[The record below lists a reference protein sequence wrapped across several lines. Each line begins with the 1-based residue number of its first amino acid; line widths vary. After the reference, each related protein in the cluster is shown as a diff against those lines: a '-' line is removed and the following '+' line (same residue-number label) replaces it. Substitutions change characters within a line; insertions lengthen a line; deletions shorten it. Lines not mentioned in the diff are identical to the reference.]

1 MKKLRLR
8 DWLPL
13 TLYFMF
19 GLGLLLY
26 FRVSGMLEQFD
37 IQALSDW
44 VRDQGLTGMVL
55 YVLAY
60 TIRPLVFFPA
70 SLLTVFG
77 GYTYGPW
84 LGTLL
89 DVIGAGTGGLLSF
102 WIARL
107 LGRRGV
113 EKLIGKGKLN
123 VLDERIATNGF
134 LVVLVVRLIPLFPF
148 DAISY
153 ASGLSKIRFK
163 QFAIANYIG
172 IIPGAFV
179 YNNIGSSLRDPFSW
193 QFFLAIGLYVLFL
206 AVGLVAQQILKNKQK
221 KERM

>member
-26 FRVSGMLEQFD
+26 FRMSGMLEQFD

-44 VRDQGLTGMVL
+44 VRDQGLTGMLL

-123 VLDERIATNGF
+123 VLDERIATNSF

-193 QFFLAIGLYVLFL
+193 QFFVAIGLYVLFF
-206 AVGLVAQQILKNKQK
+206 AVGLVAQRILKNKRN

>member
-1 MKKLRLR
+1 
-8 DWLPL
+8 
-13 TLYFMF
+13 
-19 GLGLLLY
+19 
-26 FRVSGMLEQFD
+26 MLEQFD

-44 VRDQGLTGMVL
+44 VRDQGLTGMLL

-60 TIRPLVFFPA
+60 TVRPLVFFPA

-134 LVVLVVRLIPLFPF
+134 LVVLIVRLIPLFPF

-193 QFFLAIGLYVLFL
+193 QFFLAIGLYVLFF

>member
-8 DWLPL
+8 DWLPI

-26 FRVSGMLEQFD
+26 FRMSGMLEQFD

-44 VRDQGLTGMVL
+44 VRNQGLTGMLL

-60 TIRPLVFFPA
+60 TVRPLVFFPA

-102 WIARL
+102 WIARM

-134 LVVLVVRLIPLFPF
+134 LVVLIVRLIPLFPF

-193 QFFLAIGLYVLFL
+193 QFFLAIGLYVLFF

>member
-8 DWLPL
+8 DWLPI

-26 FRVSGMLEQFD
+26 FRMSGMLEQFD

-44 VRDQGLTGMVL
+44 VRDQGLTGMLL

-134 LVVLVVRLIPLFPF
+134 LVVLIVRLIPLFPF

-193 QFFLAIGLYVLFL
+193 QFFLAIGLYVLFF

>member
-8 DWLPL
+8 DWLPI

-26 FRVSGMLEQFD
+26 FRMSGMLEQFD

-44 VRDQGLTGMVL
+44 VRNQGLTGMLL

-60 TIRPLVFFPA
+60 TVRPLVFFPA

-123 VLDERIATNGF
+123 VLDERITTNGF
-134 LVVLVVRLIPLFPF
+134 LVVLIVRLIPLFPF

-193 QFFLAIGLYVLFL
+193 QFFLAIGLYVLFF

>member
-8 DWLPL
+8 DWLPFS
-13 TLYFMF
+13 LYLLF

-26 FRVSGMLEQFD
+26 FRLSGMMEQFD
-37 IQALSDW
+37 LEALSNW
-44 VRDQGLTGMVL
+44 ILAQGFPGMLL

-70 SLLTVFG
+70 SLLTMFG

-113 EKLIGKGKLN
+113 EKIIGTGKLT
-123 VLDERIATNGF
+123 VLDDRIASNGF
-134 LVVLVVRLIPLFPF
+134 TVVLLVRLIPLFPF

-153 ASGLSKIRFK
+153 ASGLSKIKFRE
-163 QFAIANYIG
+163 FAFANYLG
-172 IIPGAFV
+172 IIPGAFI
-179 YNNIGSSLRDPFSW
+179 YNNIGASLRDPFSW
-193 QFFLAIGLYVLFL
+193 QFFLAIFLYVLFFTI
-206 AVGLVAQQILKNKQK
+206 GFFAQRTLRKKQK
-221 KERM
+221 REHM

>member
-1 MKKLRLR
+1 
-8 DWLPL
+8 
-13 TLYFMF
+13 
-19 GLGLLLY
+19 
-26 FRVSGMLEQFD
+26 MLEQFD

-44 VRDQGLTGMVL
+44 VRDQGLTGMLL

-60 TIRPLVFFPA
+60 TVRPLVFFPA

-123 VLDERIATNGF
+123 VLDDRIATNGF
-134 LVVLVVRLIPLFPF
+134 LVVLIVRLIPLFPF

-163 QFAIANYIG
+163 QFAIANYSGSFPVRSFTTISAQ
-172 IIPGAFV
+172 AFA
-179 YNNIGSSLRDPFSW
+179 IRSPGSSSLPSVCMSCFS
-193 QFFLAIGLYVLFL
+193 L
-206 AVGLVAQQILKNKQK
+206 LVSLPIRFSKINKRK
-221 KERM
+221 SACKRFMA

>member
-8 DWLPL
+8 DWLPI

-26 FRVSGMLEQFD
+26 FRMSGMLEQFD

-44 VRDQGLTGMVL
+44 VRDQGLTGMLL

-60 TIRPLVFFPA
+60 TVRPLVFFPA

-193 QFFLAIGLYVLFL
+193 QFFLAIGLYVLFF

>member
-26 FRVSGMLEQFD
+26 FRMSGMLEQFD

-44 VRDQGLTGMVL
+44 VRNQGLTGMLL

-60 TIRPLVFFPA
+60 TVRPLVFFPA

-102 WIARL
+102 WIARM

-134 LVVLVVRLIPLFPF
+134 LVVLIVRLIPLFPF

-193 QFFLAIGLYVLFL
+193 QFFLAIGLYVLFF

>member
-26 FRVSGMLEQFD
+26 FRMSGMLEQFD

-44 VRDQGLTGMVL
+44 VRDQGLTGMLL

-60 TIRPLVFFPA
+60 TVRPLVFFPA

-193 QFFLAIGLYVLFL
+193 QFFLAIGLYVLFF

>member
-26 FRVSGMLEQFD
+26 FRMSGMLEQFD

-60 TIRPLVFFPA
+60 TVRPLVFFPA

-134 LVVLVVRLIPLFPF
+134 LVVLIVRLIPLFPF

-193 QFFLAIGLYVLFL
+193 QFFLAIGLYVLFF

>member
-8 DWLPL
+8 DWLPI

-26 FRVSGMLEQFD
+26 FRMSGMLEQFD

-44 VRDQGLTGMVL
+44 VRDQGLTGMLL

-60 TIRPLVFFPA
+60 TVRPLVFFPA

-134 LVVLVVRLIPLFPF
+134 LVVLIVRLIPLFPF

-193 QFFLAIGLYVLFL
+193 QFFLAIGLYVLFF

>member
-8 DWLPL
+8 DWLPI

-26 FRVSGMLEQFD
+26 FRMSGMLEQFD

-44 VRDQGLTGMVL
+44 VRNQGLTGMLL

-102 WIARL
+102 GIARL

-134 LVVLVVRLIPLFPF
+134 LVVLIVRLIPLFPF

-193 QFFLAIGLYVLFL
+193 QFFLAIGLYVLFF

>member
-26 FRVSGMLEQFD
+26 FRMSGMLEQFD

-44 VRDQGLTGMVL
+44 VRDQGLTGMLL

-70 SLLTVFG
+70 SLLTIFG

-163 QFAIANYIG
+163 QFAIANYLWIM
-172 IIPGAFV
+172 PGAFA

-193 QFFLAIGLYVLFL
+193 QFFVAIGLYVLFF
-206 AVGLVAQQILKNKQK
+206 AVGLVAQRILKNKRN

>member
-26 FRVSGMLEQFD
+26 FRMSGMLEQFD

-44 VRDQGLTGMVL
+44 VRNQGLTGMLL

-60 TIRPLVFFPA
+60 TVRPLVFFPA

-134 LVVLVVRLIPLFPF
+134 LVVLIVRLIPLFPF

-193 QFFLAIGLYVLFL
+193 QFFLAIGLYVLFF

>member
-26 FRVSGMLEQFD
+26 FRMSGMLEQFD

-44 VRDQGLTGMVL
+44 VRDQGLTGMLL

-60 TIRPLVFFPA
+60 TVRPLVFFPA
-70 SLLTVFG
+70 SLLTLFG

-153 ASGLSKIRFK
+153 ASGLSEIRFK
-163 QFAIANYIG
+163 QFAIANYLG

-193 QFFLAIGLYVLFL
+193 QFFVAIGLYVLFF
-206 AVGLVAQQILKNKQK
+206 AVGLVAQRILKNKRN

>member
-1 MKKLRLR
+1 
-8 DWLPL
+8 
-13 TLYFMF
+13 
-19 GLGLLLY
+19 
-26 FRVSGMLEQFD
+26 MLEQFD

-44 VRDQGLTGMVL
+44 VRNQGLTGMLL

-60 TIRPLVFFPA
+60 TVRPLVFFPA

-102 WIARL
+102 WIARM

-134 LVVLVVRLIPLFPF
+134 LVVLIVRLIPLFPF

-193 QFFLAIGLYVLFL
+193 QFFLAIGLYVLFF

>member
-13 TLYFMF
+13 TLYFTF

-26 FRVSGMLEQFD
+26 FRMSGMLEQFD

-44 VRDQGLTGMVL
+44 VRAQGVTGMLL
-55 YVLAY
+55 YVVAY

-70 SLLTVFG
+70 SLLTLFG

-84 LGTLL
+84 LGTFL

-113 EKLIGKGKLN
+113 EKLIGKGKIQG
-123 VLDERIATNGF
+123 LDERIATNGF

-163 QFAIANYIG
+163 QFAIANYLG

-193 QFFLAIGLYVLFL
+193 QFFVAIGLYVLFF
-206 AVGLVAQQILKNKQK
+206 AIGFVAQRILKNKRN

>member
-26 FRVSGMLEQFD
+26 FRMSGMLEQFD

-60 TIRPLVFFPA
+60 TVRPLVFFPA

-113 EKLIGKGKLN
+113 EQLIGQGQLN
-123 VLDERIATNGF
+123 VLDDRIATNGF
-134 LVVLVVRLIPLFPF
+134 LVVLIVRLIPLFPF

-163 QFAIANYIG
+163 QFAIANYLG

-193 QFFLAIGLYVLFL
+193 QFFLAIGLYVLFF

>member
-8 DWLPL
+8 DWLPI

-26 FRVSGMLEQFD
+26 FRMSGMLEQFD

-60 TIRPLVFFPA
+60 TVRPLVFFPA

-113 EKLIGKGKLN
+113 EKLIGEGKLN

-134 LVVLVVRLIPLFPF
+134 LVVLIVRLIPLFPF

-193 QFFLAIGLYVLFL
+193 QFFLAIGLYVLFF

>member
-8 DWLPL
+8 DWLPI

-26 FRVSGMLEQFD
+26 FRMSGMLEQFD

-44 VRDQGLTGMVL
+44 VRNQGLTGILL

-60 TIRPLVFFPA
+60 TVRPLVFFPA

-134 LVVLVVRLIPLFPF
+134 LVVLIVRLIPLFPF

-193 QFFLAIGLYVLFL
+193 QFFLAIGLYVLFF

>member
-26 FRVSGMLEQFD
+26 FRMSGMLEQFD

-44 VRDQGLTGMVL
+44 VRDQGLTGMLL

-70 SLLTVFG
+70 SLLTLFG

-102 WIARL
+102 WIA
-107 LGRRGV
+107 
-113 EKLIGKGKLN
+113 
-123 VLDERIATNGF
+123 
-134 LVVLVVRLIPLFPF
+134 RLIPLFPF

-193 QFFLAIGLYVLFL
+193 QFFLAIGLYVLFF

>member
-8 DWLPL
+8 DWLPI
-13 TLYFMF
+13 TLYFTF

-26 FRVSGMLEQFD
+26 FRMSGMLEQFD

-44 VRDQGLTGMVL
+44 VRDQGLTGMLL

-70 SLLTVFG
+70 SLLTIFG

-193 QFFLAIGLYVLFL
+193 QFFVAIGLYVLFF
-206 AVGLVAQQILKNKQK
+206 AVGIVAQRILKNKQK
-221 KERM
+221 KEQM

>member
-1 MKKLRLR
+1 
-8 DWLPL
+8 
-13 TLYFMF
+13 MF

-26 FRVSGMLEQFD
+26 FRMSGMLEQFD

-60 TIRPLVFFPA
+60 TVRPLVFFPA

-134 LVVLVVRLIPLFPF
+134 LVVLIVRLIPLFPF

-193 QFFLAIGLYVLFL
+193 QFFLASGLYVLFF

>member
-8 DWLPL
+8 DWLPI

-26 FRVSGMLEQFD
+26 FRMSGMLEQFD

-44 VRDQGLTGMVL
+44 VRNQGLTGMLL

-60 TIRPLVFFPA
+60 TVRPLVFFPA

-134 LVVLVVRLIPLFPF
+134 LVVLIVRLIPLFPF

-193 QFFLAIGLYVLFL
+193 QFFLAIGLYVLFF

>member
-8 DWLPL
+8 DWFPI

-26 FRVSGMLEQFD
+26 FRMSGMLEQFD

-44 VRDQGLTGMVL
+44 VRNQGLTGMLL

-60 TIRPLVFFPA
+60 TVRPLVFFPA

-134 LVVLVVRLIPLFPF
+134 LVVLIVRLIPLFPF

-193 QFFLAIGLYVLFL
+193 QFFLAIGLYVLFF

>member
-26 FRVSGMLEQFD
+26 FRMSGMLEQFD

-44 VRDQGLTGMVL
+44 VRDQGLTGMLL

-70 SLLTVFG
+70 SLLTLFG

-89 DVIGAGTGGLLSF
+89 DVIGAGTGGFLSF

-163 QFAIANYIG
+163 QFAIANYLG

-193 QFFLAIGLYVLFL
+193 QFFVAIGLYVLFF
-206 AVGLVAQQILKNKQK
+206 AVGLVAQRILKNKRN

>member
-1 MKKLRLR
+1 
-8 DWLPL
+8 
-13 TLYFMF
+13 
-19 GLGLLLY
+19 
-26 FRVSGMLEQFD
+26 MLEQFD

-44 VRDQGLTGMVL
+44 VRNQGLTGMLL

-60 TIRPLVFFPA
+60 TVRPLVFFPA

-163 QFAIANYIG
+163 QFAIANYLG

-193 QFFLAIGLYVLFL
+193 QFFVAIGLYVLFF
-206 AVGLVAQQILKNKQK
+206 AVGLVAQRILKNKRN

>member
-1 MKKLRLR
+1 
-8 DWLPL
+8 
-13 TLYFMF
+13 
-19 GLGLLLY
+19 
-26 FRVSGMLEQFD
+26 MLEQFD

-44 VRDQGLTGMVL
+44 VRNQGLTGMLL

-60 TIRPLVFFPA
+60 TVRPLVFFPA

-134 LVVLVVRLIPLFPF
+134 LVVLIVRLIPLFPF

-193 QFFLAIGLYVLFL
+193 QFFLAIGLYVLFF

>member
-8 DWLPL
+8 DWLPI

-26 FRVSGMLEQFD
+26 FRMSGMLEQFD
-37 IQALSDW
+37 IQALSNW

-60 TIRPLVFFPA
+60 TVRPLVFFPA

-123 VLDERIATNGF
+123 VLDDRIATNGF
-134 LVVLVVRLIPLFPF
+134 LVVLIVRLIPLFPF

-193 QFFLAIGLYVLFL
+193 QFFLAIGLYVLFF

>member
-26 FRVSGMLEQFD
+26 FRMSGMLEQFD

-44 VRDQGLTGMVL
+44 VRNQGLTGMLL

-70 SLLTVFG
+70 SLLTLFG

-163 QFAIANYIG
+163 QFAIANYLG

-193 QFFLAIGLYVLFL
+193 QFFVAIGLYVLFF
-206 AVGLVAQQILKNKQK
+206 AIGLVAQRILKNKRN

>member
-8 DWLPL
+8 DWLPI

-26 FRVSGMLEQFD
+26 FRMSGMLEQFD

-60 TIRPLVFFPA
+60 TVRPLVFFPA

-134 LVVLVVRLIPLFPF
+134 LVVLIVRLIPLFPF

-193 QFFLAIGLYVLFL
+193 QFFLAIGLYVLFF

>member
-8 DWLPL
+8 DWLPI

-26 FRVSGMLEQFD
+26 FRMSGMLEQFD

-44 VRDQGLTGMVL
+44 VRDQGLTGMLL

-60 TIRPLVFFPA
+60 TVRPLVFFPA

-134 LVVLVVRLIPLFPF
+134 LVVLIVRLIPLFPF

-153 ASGLSKIRFK
+153 ASGLSKI
-163 QFAIANYIG
+163 FALNSSRSPTTSGSSPVRSFTTISAQ
-172 IIPGAFV
+172 AFV
-179 YNNIGSSLRDPFSW
+179 IRFPGNSSLPSGCMSYSS
-193 QFFLAIGLYVLFL
+193 L
-206 AVGLVAQQILKNKQK
+206 
-221 KERM
+221 

>member
-1 MKKLRLR
+1 
-8 DWLPL
+8 
-13 TLYFMF
+13 MF

-26 FRVSGMLEQFD
+26 FRMSGMLEQFD

-44 VRDQGLTGMVL
+44 VRDQGLTGMLL

-70 SLLTVFG
+70 SLLTIFG

-193 QFFLAIGLYVLFL
+193 QFFVAIGLYVLFF
-206 AVGLVAQQILKNKQK
+206 AVGLVAQRILKNKRN

>member
-8 DWLPL
+8 DWLPI

-26 FRVSGMLEQFD
+26 FRMSGMLEQFD

-44 VRDQGLTGMVL
+44 VRNQGLTGMLL

-60 TIRPLVFFPA
+60 TVRPLVFFPA

-123 VLDERIATNGF
+123 VLDDRIATNGF
-134 LVVLVVRLIPLFPF
+134 LVVLIVRLIPLFPF

-193 QFFLAIGLYVLFL
+193 QFFLAIGLYVLFF